1 MWLRSRDPQ
10 RREWGSA
17 MLSCT
22 VAAARRGRTEGAV
35 EVRDEILRGLETD
48 REPDRIRPRAGRH
61 LGRRGLDDLVV
72 HHIRDPVARRAVTVC
87 LAPASQPR
95 AFFLSP

>member
-1 MWLRSRDPQ
+1 
-10 RREWGSA
+10 

-35 EVRDEILRGLETD
+35 EVLNEILRGLETD

-61 LGRRGLDDLVV
+61 LGRRELDDLVV

-87 LAPASQPR
+87 LARASQPCG
-95 AFFLSP
+95 FWLSG